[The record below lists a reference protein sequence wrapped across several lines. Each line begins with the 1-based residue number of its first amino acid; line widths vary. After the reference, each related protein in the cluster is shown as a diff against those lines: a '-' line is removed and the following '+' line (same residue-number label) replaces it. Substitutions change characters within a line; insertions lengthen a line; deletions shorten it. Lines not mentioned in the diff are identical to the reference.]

1 MKATIYCRTVEKG
14 VQAFYVKVKGERYFL
29 FRQNFRRSVKEFF
42 ANGVMLDKIGA
53 YDGVHSFAVRRTL
66 DKLPAYL
73 QYIEKEYGIGIYD
86 RTKDKI
92 AKRSRAYKREKF
104 NWNTI
109 DWDVA

>member
-1 MKATIYCRTVEKG
+1 MQRFIAERWKKG

-42 ANGVMLDKIGA
+42 ANDVMLDKIGA

-73 QYIEKEYGIGIYD
+73 QYIEKEYGIEIYD

-92 AKRSRAYKREKF
+92 AKRSMAYKREKF